1 MTIKTVKFSPVKPW
15 NNGIDVGAYPGS
27 GKLVSEVWIISIVN
41 FGLYYL
47 LQAADVINV
56 TNKNILV
63 IGTQNPWVEA
73 ILLTKKPTKIVTLEY
88 GQFKR

>member
-1 MTIKTVKFSPVKPW
+1 M
-15 NNGIDVGAYPGS
+15 D
-27 GKLVSEVWIISIVN
+27 N
-41 FGLYYL
+41 FGLDYL

-73 ILLTKKPTKIVTLEY
+73 ILLTKRPSKILTLEY